1 LRFEWDSAKNRHN
14 IEKHGISFEEAS
26 SLFLESANYMEIFDA
41 AHSGE
46 EDRYVA
52 IGRIARG
59 IIVVVF
65 TEDDDE
71 IVRVLSARVATR
83 GERRRYEAWK
93 VRAID

>member
-26 SLFLESANYMEIFDA
+26 ALFLESANYMEIFDA
-41 AHSGE
+41 AHSAE

-59 IIVVVF
+59 ILVVVF
-65 TEDDDE
+65 K
-71 IVRVLSARVATR
+71 
-83 GERRRYEAWK
+83 GGRRRDRPRHKCSRCDTRREAK
-93 VRAID
+93 V